1 MKFTVQK
8 FRSIGI
14 TALSI
19 LLLTTIAIVP
29 LTIMLNIG
37 SVYATPSPIDITTG
51 TNGATVADAPGTFE
65 ASGRWLVDGT
75 PAISVNVF
83 DSWGLHFSLGPGVC
97 PAGRFNWITNGT
109 TSTAPPEPAST
120 YTFSIGFNTGGVAG
134 TFYLYGFSADNSVQ
148 ISLTGP
154 TTGTWTSGGYPSGS
168 ASDFETCWPGT
179 GTSGLAISAGTYTL
193 TATVA
198 SAADTQMALMVYAVF
213 SPAGTPPIPEY
224 PLGVAILAVFMIIA
238 YSVIRRKAI
247 TKQK

>member
-19 LLLTTIAIVP
+19 LLLTTIGIVP
-29 LTIMLNIG
+29 LIAILNIG
-37 SVYATPSPIDITTG
+37 RVYAASPIDLTTG
-51 TNGATVADAPGTFE
+51 TNGATVADAPGTYE
-65 ASGRWLVDGT
+65 ASGRWLVDGI

-83 DSWGLHFSLGPGVC
+83 DSWGLHFGISSGVC
-97 PAGRFNWITNGT
+97 PAGRYNWITNGT
-109 TSTAPPEPAST
+109 TSTAPSEPLST

-154 TTGTWTSGGYPSGS
+154 TAGTWTSGLYPSGS
-168 ASDFETCWPGT
+168 ANDFITCWPGT
-179 GTSGLAISAGTYTL
+179 GNSGLAISAGTYTL
-193 TATVA
+193 TATVD
-198 SAADTQMALMVYAVF
+198 SQVDTQMALMVYAVF
-213 SPAGTPPIPEY
+213 SPAGAPIPEY

-238 YSVIRRKAI
+238 YSVIRRKTI